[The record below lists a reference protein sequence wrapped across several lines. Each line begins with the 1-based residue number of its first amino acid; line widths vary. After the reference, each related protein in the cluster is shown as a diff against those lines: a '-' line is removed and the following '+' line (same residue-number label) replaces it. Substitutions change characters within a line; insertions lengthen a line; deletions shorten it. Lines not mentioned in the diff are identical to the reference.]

1 MRLLGAGRQL
11 RLEEGGHEKSVSG
24 EFHRPG
30 FAVLSAGYYFQP
42 GGGQLR
48 LILRVDFV
56 IAEEL
61 LDYFFAAINSLQKR
75 AWLQAN
81 AGDGAAEFGVS
92 GAALGNGAKHGRD
105 DDVFGLGIMFRAV
118 GIREMEHVPG
128 TL

>member
-1 MRLLGAGRQL
+1 M
-11 RLEEGGHEKSVSG
+11 
-24 EFHRPG
+24 
-30 FAVLSAGYYFQP
+30 
-42 GGGQLR
+42 R

-81 AGDGAAEFGVS
+81 AGDGAAEFGVG
-92 GAALGNGAKHGRD
+92 GAALGNGANHGRN

-118 GIREMEHVPG
+118 GIREPEDVPG